1 VCGVAVMQ
9 AVSSSKKAQRWMQPP
24 TVVTEEGWNLVPMCD
39 GDAFVDSTLKDWT
52 EMSKQLQG
60 LSADRASLHQDA
72 LATLEKVQAFSTSE
86 RVYYFLCKDSEVP
99 SAENTYL
106 VLTADMDDAT
116 TFTIHMHNL
125 VFKPSMLSDPQM
137 TIEASTK
144 LVGCMIELM
153 TKSGVLI
160 DLRQF
165 EARDVCS
172 RVVHDKLQ
180 HFAK

>member
-1 VCGVAVMQ
+1 
-9 AVSSSKKAQRWMQPP
+9 
-24 TVVTEEGWNLVPMCD
+24 VTEDGWNLVPMCD
-39 GDAFVDSTLKDWT
+39 GAPFVDATLNEWT

-60 LSADRASLHQDA
+60 SSEERSSMHQDA
-72 LATLEKVQAFSTSE
+72 LATLEKVQSFSTSD

-99 SAENTYL
+99 TAENTYL

-125 VFKPSMLSDPQM
+125 VFKPSLLREPQV

-144 LVGCMIELM
+144 LVGCLIDLM
-153 TKSGVLI
+153 TKSGVLL
-160 DLRQF
+160 DLSLF

-180 HFAK
+180 HFTK